1 MSSDGSNIFRY
12 LVSFIAGAFTLLFTL
27 PYFSPHL
34 APPLTPVSLPP
45 KVLYDTIINSVAH
58 LDAVLT
64 TVTPPNLLLFRH
76 AMGYLHTVELYT
88 AASLQ
93 IADIIYDVE
102 SASSSSSTVSSS
114 SSNAAGTTAIYL
126 AEKITNCTTADKN
139 DEPASC
145 SALALRLTRLLRA
158 CAAYGVFKENLV
170 TSTWTN
176 TLLSSYLRINHP
188 DSLRAVILNFG
199 GVQYRM
205 MAAMPESIISGT
217 ASFQK
222 VFNQEFWSWY
232 EDHPTEHGIFDATM
246 AQLGRL
252 GGADHAIA
260 SDVPWDKLVNV
271 IVDVGGGF
279 GEMTASIVRE
289 NKKLE
294 RGYIFDMPHV
304 IERSAQL
311 WRKGRWSKIT
321 PPPNSD
327 AAAIVR
333 GGRFN
338 PASEDGLTSRVELHP
353 GDMFNASTFPS
364 VVNRLEQNY
373 QKFKANYPLGDS
385 TTSLDKCTHDAAP
398 RFGFVLRDILHDWS
412 DIDSIRILQ
421 SLRKNMRG
429 NETVCYGTDGSKT
442 VRTAPVAHQYK
453 DRVFI
458 VARIIVPG
466 ANFVKSMGTTDAD
479 IVMMGAFGTTAGE
492 RTVEHFTRLFTA
504 ADLELVTVHPT
515 RSHYSVL
522 EVKTKPTPVGWGF
535 TGTGLREKLPPGT
548 VPPVIKKEKNVP
560 VTTNPTE
567 KKPEV
572 STTISNGE
580 ENSNHDVPKSSL
592 SSTEPV
598 PGEDDIH
605 NVPVSS
611 DDNAPA
617 VTETNENTNEL

>member
-1 MSSDGSNIFRY
+1 MSFFDNNILRTV
-12 LVSFIAGAFTLLFTL
+12 VSFIAGAFSILLLL
-27 PYFSPHL
+27 PYFSTNL

-45 KVLYDTIINSVAH
+45 KFLYNTIIKSVAH

-64 TVTPPNLLLFRH
+64 TITPANLLLFRH

-93 IADIIYDVE
+93 IADVIYDVE
-102 SASSSSSTVSSS
+102 NSFSQSSVS
-114 SSNAAGTTAIYL
+114 NMGITALAI
-126 AEKITNCTTADKN
+126 AEKITNCTTADIDN
-139 DEPASC
+139 EPMSC
-145 SALALRLTRLLRA
+145 PAVALRLTRLLRA
-158 CAAYGVFKENLV
+158 CAAYGVFKEDLV
-170 TSTWTN
+170 HSTWSN

-199 GVQYRM
+199 GVQYQM

-232 EDHPTEHGIFDATM
+232 EQHPTEHGIFDATM

-252 GGADHAIA
+252 GGADYAIA
-260 SDVPWDKLVNV
+260 TDVPWDSLVDV

-311 WRKGRWSKIT
+311 WRKGRWKKTT
-321 PPPNSD
+321 PPPDSD

-338 PASEDGLTSRVELHP
+338 PAAEENLVERVDLHP

-364 VVNRLEQNY
+364 VIIKLETNY
-373 QKFKANYPLGDS
+373 LKFKASYPVGDP
-385 TTSLDKCTHDAAP
+385 TAALDKCTHDAAP
-398 RFGFVLRDILHDWS
+398 RFGYVLRDILHDWS
-412 DIDSIRILQ
+412 DIDSIRILK
-421 SLRKNMRG
+421 SLRQVMRG
-429 NETVCYGTDGSKT
+429 NETICYGTDGSKV
-442 VRTAPVAHQYK
+442 VRPAPPKQQFK
-453 DRVFI
+453 DRAFI

-466 ANFVKSMGTTDAD
+466 ANFVQSMGTTDAD

-492 RTVEHFTRLFTA
+492 RTVEHFKQLFEA

-522 EVKTKPTPVGWGF
+522 EVKAKPTPLNWGI
-535 TGTGLREKLPPGT
+535 TGTGLRDRLPDRLPTKPSKDNNNNNNNEPTG
-548 VPPVIKKEKNVP
+548 
-560 VTTNPTE
+560 TNP
-567 KKPEV
+567 
-572 STTISNGE
+572 STT
-580 ENSNHDVPKSSL
+580 
-592 SSTEPV
+592 
-598 PGEDDIH
+598 
-605 NVPVSS
+605 
-611 DDNAPA
+611 
-617 VTETNENTNEL
+617 EL